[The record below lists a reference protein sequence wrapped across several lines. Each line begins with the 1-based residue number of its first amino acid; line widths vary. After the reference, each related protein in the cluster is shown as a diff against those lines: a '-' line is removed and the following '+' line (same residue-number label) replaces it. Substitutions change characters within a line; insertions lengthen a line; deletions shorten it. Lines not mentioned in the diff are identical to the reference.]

1 MLNHWGQKN
10 KSACIESEP
19 DSWNNVL
26 VPLSEDEQRILS
38 QLEEQLHTDKKFAH
52 AVSSSGLY
60 SHAIRKVRWA
70 GLGVVASLVFTV
82 ATLQIHF
89 LVAFLGFLG
98 MLACVLVIE
107 HQLRAMSKAGMKD
120 VADTLRSAAK
130 VGGFRMRSMFRD

>member
-1 MLNHWGQKN
+1 MENLLK
-10 KSACIESEP
+10 
-19 DSWNNVL
+19 SWNNVG
-26 VPLSEDEQRILS
+26 VPLSDDEQKILR
-38 QLEEQLHTDKKFAH
+38 QLEEQLHTDKKFAQ

-70 GLGVVASLVFTV
+70 SLGVIASLAFTV
-82 ATLQIHF
+82 ATLQVHF

-107 HQLRAMSKAGMKD
+107 HQLRAMSKVGMKD

-130 VGGFRMRSMFRD
+130 VAGFRSRSIFRD

>member
-1 MLNHWGQKN
+1 LAVN
-10 KSACIESEP
+10 
-19 DSWNNVL
+19 SWNNRD
-26 VPLSEDEQRILS
+26 VPLSDDEKRILS
-38 QLEEQLHTDKKFAH
+38 ELEEQLQTDTKFAN

-60 SHAIRKVRWA
+60 SYAIRKVRWA
-70 GLGVVASLVFTV
+70 TLGVLVSLVFTV
-82 ATLQIHF
+82 LTLQIHF

-130 VGGFRMRSMFRD
+130 VGGFRARSIFDREQ

>member
-1 MLNHWGQKN
+1 VG
-10 KSACIESEP
+10 
-19 DSWNNVL
+19 

-38 QLEEQLHTDKKFAH
+38 QLEEQLHTDKKFVQ

-70 GLGVVASLVFTV
+70 ALGVVASLVFTL
-82 ATLQIHF
+82 ATLQVHF

-130 VGGFRMRSMFRD
+130 VGGFRARSMFRD

>member
-1 MLNHWGQKN
+1 M
-10 KSACIESEP
+10 AA
-19 DSWNNVL
+19 DSWNNRD
-26 VPLSEDEQRILS
+26 VPLSDDEKRILS
-38 QLEEQLHTDKKFAH
+38 ELEEQLQTDTKFAN

-60 SHAIRKVRWA
+60 SYAIRKVRWA
-70 GLGVVASLVFTV
+70 TLGVLVSLVFTV
-82 ATLQIHF
+82 LTLQIHF

-130 VGGFRMRSMFRD
+130 VGGFRARNIFDREQ

>member
-1 MLNHWGQKN
+1 
-10 KSACIESEP
+10 
-19 DSWNNVL
+19 
-26 VPLSEDEQRILS
+26 VPLSDDEKRILS
-38 QLEEQLHTDKKFAH
+38 ELEEQLQTDTKFAN

-60 SHAIRKVRWA
+60 SYAIRKVRWA
-70 GLGVVASLVFTV
+70 TLGVLVSLVFTV
-82 ATLQIHF
+82 LTLQVHF

-130 VGGFRMRSMFRD
+130 VGGFRARSIFDREQ

>member
-1 MLNHWGQKN
+1 M
-10 KSACIESEP
+10 
-19 DSWNNVL
+19 
-26 VPLSEDEQRILS
+26 PLSDDEKRILS
-38 QLEEQLHTDKKFAH
+38 ELEEQLQTDTKFAN

-60 SHAIRKVRWA
+60 SYAIRKVRWA
-70 GLGVVASLVFTV
+70 TLGVLVSLVFTV
-82 ATLQIHF
+82 LTLQIHF

-130 VGGFRMRSMFRD
+130 VGGFRARNIFDREQ